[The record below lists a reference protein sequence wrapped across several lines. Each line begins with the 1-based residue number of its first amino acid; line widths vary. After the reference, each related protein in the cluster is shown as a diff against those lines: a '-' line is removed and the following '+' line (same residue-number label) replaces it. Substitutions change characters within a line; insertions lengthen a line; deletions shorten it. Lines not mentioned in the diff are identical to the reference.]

1 MLYRPTS
8 LLPDVIEDTLS
19 DEELLSKKYYEVDEL
34 DMAWL
39 EAVNQK
45 RKFRGLYQ
53 RTVYIN

>member
-1 MLYRPTS
+1 MLCRPSS
-8 LLPDVIEDTLS
+8 LLPDVVEDQLS

-45 RKFRGLYQ
+45 RKYRGLYHC
-53 RTVYIN
+53 TMYIN